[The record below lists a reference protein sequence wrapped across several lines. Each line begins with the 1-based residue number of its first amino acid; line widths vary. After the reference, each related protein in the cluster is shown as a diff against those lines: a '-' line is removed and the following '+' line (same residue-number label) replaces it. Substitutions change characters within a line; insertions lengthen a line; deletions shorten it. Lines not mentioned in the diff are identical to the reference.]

1 MRPLHNNGG
10 PSRTNQS
17 PKAPET
23 APHDPHAASL
33 SKAAQGEIPYMS
45 HSPGANARSQAGNE
59 TPPSMAYGRMD
70 QASESTERLLPKQPE
85 RAARSGIQ
93 HGEDIPM
100 QDMSA
105 KARGK
110 RKMPVDP
117 SLQAVTKGG
126 HAPLNAQGRLAEIP
140 LTPHSSPRP
149 SIDSTD
155 PFGLPLPV
163 TAGKG
168 KKKAQAHHDGRSLH
182 EQVVAEETALQKN
195 NKKKGIAAGAALIAI
210 TVGGA
215 TASTLKS
222 MGKI

>member
-1 MRPLHNNGG
+1 
-10 PSRTNQS
+10 
-17 PKAPET
+17 
-23 APHDPHAASL
+23 
-33 SKAAQGEIPYMS
+33 
-45 HSPGANARSQAGNE
+45 
-59 TPPSMAYGRMD
+59 MAYGRQD
-70 QASESTERLLPKQPE
+70 ASESTERLLPKQPE

-93 HGEDIPM
+93 HGEDIPL

-126 HAPLNAQGRLAEIP
+126 YAPLNARERLAEIP
-140 LTPHSSPRP
+140 LSPPHSPRT

-168 KKKAQAHHDGRSLH
+168 KKKANAGEDAKTIRQ
-182 EQVVAEETALQKN
+182 QVQEEDAGLQNN
-195 NKKKGIAAGAALIAI
+195 NKKKGIAAAATLGII

-215 TASTLKS
+215 AVSTLKS
-222 MGKI
+222 MGKL